1 MFGYQGGES
10 ADTVGRKKGY
20 MKEAQHQWRF
30 LTNYDLSSIKTDAQ
44 LRSMVKIR
52 SGISEEQAKRD
63 VVAWMEGK
71 QF

>member
-1 MFGYQGGES
+1 MLQKYEFGVLTLSES
-10 ADTVGRKKGY
+10 NHVRIPS
-20 MKEAQHQWRF
+20 F

-44 LRSMVKIR
+44 LCSMVKIR